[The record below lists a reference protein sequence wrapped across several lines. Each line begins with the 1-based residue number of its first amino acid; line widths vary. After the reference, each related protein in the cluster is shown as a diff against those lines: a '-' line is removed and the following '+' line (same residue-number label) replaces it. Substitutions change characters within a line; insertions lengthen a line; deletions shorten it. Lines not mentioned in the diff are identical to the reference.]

1 MVRIPV
7 IVSLLICSW
16 TSTTAQSKPPKP
28 PLELTAAIV
37 SQSYCS
43 INPEAASLLLTV
55 KVRYRNLGTE
65 RLILYKGHDLFF
77 QTRIRSAVGNPAGPY
92 EVWVLNSRY
101 FDEEFEPIEQDSP
114 GKVFLTLAPGSVYE
128 REIMVGVP
136 LMNSNAVR
144 GDSAIY
150 AGEHT
155 LQLNVSTWYKSRALG
170 QKLRQQWQRKGLLW
184 IDGLVSA
191 PVRFAARRP
200 DSIPPC
206 VSVIQSIV

>member
-1 MVRIPV
+1 MIWLLT
-7 IVSLLICSW
+7 IVSFWLNLAP
-16 TSTTAQSKPPKP
+16 STPAQPKVP
-28 PLELTAAIV
+28 RVPLELTATIV

-43 INPEAASLLLTV
+43 INPEAASLQLTV

-77 QTRIRSAVGNPAGPY
+77 QTRIRSAAGNPTEPY

-114 GKVFLTLAPGSVYE
+114 GKVFLTLSPGSVYE
-128 REIMVGVP
+128 REILVGVP
-136 LMNSNAVR
+136 LMSSKAVR

-150 AGEHT
+150 GGEHT
-155 LQLNVSTWYKSRALG
+155 LQLSVSTWYKSRALG

-191 PVRFAARRP
+191 PVRFTARRP
-200 DSIPPC
+200 DAMQPC
-206 VSVIQSIV
+206 R

>member
-1 MVRIPV
+1 MIWLLA
-7 IVSLLICSW
+7 IVSFWLNLAP
-16 TSTTAQSKPPKP
+16 STPAQPKAPKP

-43 INPEAASLLLTV
+43 INPEAASLQLTV

-77 QTRIRSAVGNPAGPY
+77 QTRIRSAAANPAGPY

-114 GKVFLTLAPGSVYE
+114 GKVFLTLSPGSVYE
-128 REIMVGVP
+128 REILVGVP
-136 LMNSNAVR
+136 LMSSKAVR

-150 AGEHT
+150 GGEHT
-155 LQLNVSTWYKSRALG
+155 LQLSVSTWYKSRALG

-191 PVRFAARRP
+191 PVRFKARTP
-200 DSIPPC
+200 DAM
-206 VSVIQSIV
+206 QSCR